1 MLLRTDLSSAG
12 RGDESGGSRE
22 RRCTCHK
29 CPRPPYNCR
38 DALASCTKR
47 TVSPALCRTQRVPYV
62 VPTTASL
69 ARTYRLFRDL
79 GLHHILVTPP
89 SIPVVGLI
97 TRTDISAPN
106 AYKASCCA
114 CLAWCDLKN

>member
-1 MLLRTDLSSAG
+1 MRGSVCLRQP
-12 RGDESGGSRE
+12 
-22 RRCTCHK
+22 TC
-29 CPRPPYNCR
+29 PMT
-38 DALASCTKR
+38 ALHRSWRAALDSCTKR
-47 TVSPALCRTQRVPYV
+47 IVPRILRRTQRVPYV

-97 TRTDISAPN
+97 TRTDISTPN
-106 AYKASCCA
+106 AYKASCCSQS
-114 CLAWCDLKN
+114 AWCKSGGVVLWPACAEG